1 MCLKMTKNEIAKNIT
16 MIADEITRVIT
27 SNEKINF
34 TVGQIYD
41 NRGKAESWA
50 YNPKQD
56 FMSEIGGKYKYVLF
70 CKNVP
75 VHEVDYGNEE
85 EVDILNAYE
94 SECEVLVPAE
104 TKMRITYVS
113 TDEDFYEM
121 GYYTVELEVGNS

>member
-1 MCLKMTKNEIAKNIT
+1 MTKNEIAKNIT

-27 SNEKINF
+27 SDEKIDF
-34 TVGQIYD
+34 MVGQIYD
-41 NRGKAESWA
+41 NRGKAESWQ
-50 YNPKQD
+50 YKPKQD
-56 FMSEIGGKYKYVLF
+56 FQPEVKRKYKYILF
-70 CKNVP
+70 AKNVP
-75 VHEVDYGNEE
+75 VHEVDYDNEE

-121 GYYTVELEVGNS
+121 GYYTVELEVVKE